1 MSDRDLRERF
11 DALRAADAASAPAFD
26 DVLRRARGATARPER
41 APGIGMR
48 AWAAVGALAAAI
60 AITAALLAGRGSS
73 GPDLDTAIAQAK
85 EMSSWSAPTDTFLD
99 VSSNSSVSRTATP
112 ADRP

>member
-1 MSDRDLRERF
+1 MTDRDLRERF
-11 DALRAADAASAPAFD
+11 DALREVDATSAPAFD
-26 DVLRRARGATARPER
+26 DVYENARRAAAAPARTPRTTA
-41 APGIGMR
+41 R

-60 AITAALLAGRGSS
+60 VVTALLLAGHRSS
-73 GPDLDTAIAQAK
+73 PTDLQAAIAQAK

-99 VSSNSSVSRTATP
+99 VSSNVSVSRPAAN

>member
-1 MSDRDLRERF
+1 MTDRDLQERF
-11 DALRAADAASAPAFD
+11 DALREADAASAPAFD
-26 DVLRRARGATARPER
+26 DLVDNARRAAAAPAR
-41 APGIGMR
+41 APRASVR

-60 AITAALLAGRGSS
+60 VVTVVLLAGHRPSHQ
-73 GPDLDTAIAQAK
+73 DLQTAIAQAK

-99 VSSNSSVSRTATP
+99 VSSNVSVSRTAAN